1 MSKNKINCLLSCSKG
16 YTEIAEYT
24 QKCTVIH
31 IVPIRADID
40 THGAKRLRSGDEILL
55 KTMDNQLTGST
66 IQPGHGLENGL

>member
-24 QKCTVIH
+24 QKCTV
-31 IVPIRADID
+31 PIRADID

-55 KTMDNQLTGST
+55 KTVDNQLTGST